1 MFIKCHNVNEFLKN
15 IYLGANSV
23 KNTWKLINTYLSNPN
38 FEQHSEP
45 TYECFQH
52 EPVLVRELLEAV
64 PHGVPRG
71 YGRVPEPTA
80 ARVLVEVLARVGAR
94 VHGAQD

>member
-1 MFIKCHNVNEFLKN
+1 MFKKGHNDNEFLKN
-15 IYLGANSV
+15 IY
-23 KNTWKLINTYLSNPN
+23 
-38 FEQHSEP
+38 HSGP

-52 EPVLVRELLEAV
+52 KPVLVRELLEAV